1 MMTSRARVSDRIDE
15 MIQAETLPGTV
26 LPDYL
31 GRAMAAY
38 PASGGK
44 RLRPALLVWCCEA
57 AGGDVDQAWDA
68 ALAVELYHNWTLIH
82 DDIIDH
88 DSIRR
93 GAPTCHV
100 VLAEEGR
107 RLPGASEQRR
117 RTFGANMAIL
127 AGDVLHGWSVD
138 CLARSVERG
147 VAPEVVLTLIR
158 RMSHWLTPGLI
169 SGEALDVTFELR
181 DDVSPEDIR
190 RMMFLK
196 TGALLQFAAEAGV
209 MIGRGAADTT
219 HEQVVNA
226 GKFAA
231 EAGVAFQ
238 IKDDLL
244 GVFAD
249 EKKLGK
255 PVGSDI
261 SEGKRTLLLT
271 RTMTMASPS
280 QLDPLRALLGCGR
293 PLTQDELRRCQNV
306 IIDCGAQAVLQAEAD
321 GVAESAEKH
330 LAAAF
335 PPSPAREN
343 LQEWLAFLTRRD
355 F

>member
-1 MMTSRARVSDRIDE
+1 MASRAQISDRIDE
-15 MIQAETLPGTV
+15 MIHADPLPGCV
-26 LPDYL
+26 RPDYL

-44 RLRPALLVWCCEA
+44 RLRPALLLWCCEA
-57 AGGDVDQAWDA
+57 AGGDVEQAWDA

-82 DDIIDH
+82 DDIIDN
-88 DSIRR
+88 DTTRR

-100 VLAEEGR
+100 VLAEEGK
-107 RLPGASEQRR
+107 RLAGRSDPRCQV
-117 RTFGANMAIL
+117 FGANMAIL

-138 CLARSVERG
+138 CLTRSVERG
-147 VAPEVVLTLIR
+147 VAPGVVLALIR
-158 RMSHWLTPGLI
+158 RMSNWLTPGLI

-181 DDVSPEDIR
+181 EDVSPEEIR

-209 MIGRGAADTT
+209 MIGLGITAAG
-219 HEQVVNA
+219 HERVVNA

-231 EAGVAFQ
+231 AAGVAFQ

-261 SEGKRTLLLT
+261 SEGKHTLLLS
-271 RTMTMASPS
+271 RTLEMASTS
-280 QLDPLRALLGCGR
+280 RLEPLRALLGCGR
-293 PLTQDELRRCQNV
+293 PLTEEELSRCQSV
-306 IIDCGAQAVLQAEAD
+306 IVDCGAQAALQAEAD
-321 GVAESAEKH
+321 GITESAKKH
-330 LAAAF
+330 LEIAF
-335 PPSPAREN
+335 SPSTARKN
-343 LQEWLAFLTRRD
+343 LEEWLAFLTRRE

>member
-1 MMTSRARVSDRIDE
+1 MADLARISARMDE
-15 MIQAETLPGTV
+15 MLQTDPLPGDV

-31 GRAMAAY
+31 GRAMTAY

-44 RLRPALLVWCCEA
+44 RLRPALLLWCCEA

-82 DDIIDH
+82 DDIIDN
-88 DSIRR
+88 DSLRR

-100 VLAEEGR
+100 RLADEGKKYPGHEDRGR
-107 RLPGASEQRR
+107 RV
-117 RTFGANMAIL
+117 FGANMAIL

-138 CLARSVERG
+138 CLARSVDQG
-147 VAPEVVLTLIR
+147 VDPRVVLALIR
-158 RMSHWLTPGLI
+158 RLNHWLTPALI

-181 DDVSPEDIR
+181 DDVPPEEIR

-209 MIGRGAADTT
+209 MIGLGSADGTC
-219 HEQVVNA
+219 EKVVKA
-226 GKFAA
+226 GQFAA

-244 GVFAD
+244 GMFAD

-261 SEGKRTLLLT
+261 SEGKHTLLLA
-271 RTMTMASPS
+271 RTLEMATPAALGPVRS
-280 QLDPLRALLGCGR
+280 LLGCGR
-293 PLTQDELRRCQNV
+293 PLTAEELRRCQEV
-306 IIDCGAQAVLQAEAD
+306 ITDCGAQAALQAEAD
-321 GVAESAEKH
+321 GIAESAKKH
-330 LAAAF
+330 LETAF
-335 PPSPAREN
+335 APSAAREN
-343 LQEWLAFLTRRD
+343 LEEWLAFLTQRE